1 MPLKSR
7 RMQLSEKERRWL
19 PWLGKTGKLSMGW
32 ACWLNRVRY
41 PVLEQTFDGIANTR
55 VKIVSDWAN
64 QQWAF
69 MEGLSGE
76 VEHTF
81 PNIAAEFLEKKLLNT
96 ADITEFFVL
105 DRNGTV
111 KASSWRGR
119 KASDTV
125 LTANMLRMALSGKVL
140 LGPYTDSDTLTIGH
154 KSSHFHD
161 AVTLMFLMPLIADG
175 QTVGVLGG
183 RVPNDVLGDLIQR
196 EAGHIY
202 PDSGDN
208 YLFMAKS
215 VFNPAIKVGTALSR
229 SRFED
234 QTFSLGDNLRQGV
247 HTDYG
252 VVRVAQ
258 HTELELIFNDPATGQ
273 LHPGVRETIHNGQ
286 NIFVTYPGYP
296 DYRHVPVV
304 GKGVTFQMPGSPDL
318 WGLMCEADLEEVYR
332 FRSIGYRVLR
342 IYAVSALLMVLTALS
357 ASIGLGLN
365 GWQSALLNIPLLIG
379 GGWALYRFGVR
390 PAIGNL
396 YRMGAALRGIAEGD
410 GNLSQRLERET
421 SKVDEP
427 AMLAQWINSF
437 IDSMDRT
444 VSRVIV
450 ATDQM
455 ESSQSVLSLRKN
467 ETRVATHEMI
477 QSIGE
482 IMQALQRQVHDIDQ
496 ANLTTAEIRVAMN
509 TAVKHAQDQ
518 LAIVSSRTQ
527 GIRHSIQASSQT
539 IHELEQGTENI
550 GKIVQVI
557 NEIASQTNLLALNA
571 AIEAARAGEAGR
583 GFSVVAD
590 EVRKL
595 SERTSSAT
603 HEISQMIAAV
613 QGQARDAVQ
622 IMESGVAGV
631 EEGLKLAE
639 TAASDNAGMHEMLE
653 RMLQLIGNISESAF
667 AFREKTQ
674 GVEHV
679 ASSMRQAL
687 DELSFSAEQAEHA
700 ALRMKRLA
708 HQFQVTQR

>member
-1 MPLKSR
+1 
-7 RMQLSEKERRWL
+7 MQLSVKERAWL
-19 PWLGKTGKLSMGW
+19 PWFGKTGKLSMGW
-32 ACWLNRVRY
+32 ACWLNRARY
-41 PVLEQTFDGIANTR
+41 AVLEQTFEGIASTR
-55 VKIVSDWAN
+55 VRILTEWAN
-64 QQWAF
+64 QQWAY
-69 MEGLSGE
+69 MEALSGE
-76 VEHTF
+76 VAHIF
-81 PNIAAEFLEKKLLNT
+81 PGVDDGFLEKKLLNT
-96 ADITEFFVL
+96 ADMTELLVF
-105 DRNGTV
+105 DRNG
-111 KASSWRGR
+111 KIIASSWRR
-119 KASDTV
+119 RSAHSNPLTQNV
-125 LTANMLRMALSGKVL
+125 LRTALTSKLL
-140 LGPYTDSDTLTIGH
+140 LGPHVDQDTLTIGH

-161 AVTLMFLMPLIADG
+161 AVTIMFLMPLIVDG
-175 QTVGVLGG
+175 QPIGVLGG

-234 QTFSLGDNLRQGV
+234 QTFSLGDNLKQGI
-247 HTDYG
+247 HTSYG
-252 VVRVAQ
+252 VVRVEQ

-273 LHPGVRETIHNGQ
+273 LHPGVRETIRNGQ
-286 NIFVTYPGYP
+286 NLFVTYPGYS

-304 GKGVTFQMPGSPDL
+304 GKGVTFQMPGSPDI
-318 WGLMCEADLEEVYR
+318 WGLMCEADLEEVYC
-332 FRSIGYRVLR
+332 FRSISYRVLR
-342 IYAVSALLMVLTALS
+342 TYAIGSLLTVLMILAAGIGFGLS
-357 ASIGLGLN
+357 
-365 GWQSALLNIPLLIG
+365 GWQSAILNIPLLGI
-379 GGWALYRFGVR
+379 GGWALHRWGLQ
-390 PAIGNL
+390 PAIARL

-410 GNLSQRLERET
+410 GNLSQRLERE
-421 SKVDEP
+421 SSRADEP

-444 VSRVIV
+444 VSRVIG

-455 ESSQSVLSLRKN
+455 EISQSALSIRKD
-467 ETRVATHEMI
+467 ETRVATQELI
-477 QSIGE
+477 QNIGE
-482 IMQALQRQVHDIDQ
+482 IMLALQQQMHDIDQ

-509 TAVKHAQDQ
+509 SAVKQAQDQ
-518 LAIVSSRTQ
+518 LALVTSRTQ
-527 GIRHSIQASSQT
+527 GIRQSIHDSSKT
-539 IHELEQGTENI
+539 IRDLEHGTENI
-550 GKIVQVI
+550 GKIVKVI

-603 HEISQMIAAV
+603 QEISQMITAV
-613 QGQARDAVQ
+613 QGQARDAVH
-622 IMESGVAGV
+622 IMENGISGM

-639 TAASDNAGMHEMLE
+639 SAASDNAGMHEMLE
-653 RMLQLIGNISESAF
+653 RMLQLIGNISVGAF
-667 AFREKTQ
+667 AFQDKTE

-687 DELSFSAEQAEHA
+687 EELSFSAEQAELA

-708 HQFQVTQR
+708 YQFQVTQR